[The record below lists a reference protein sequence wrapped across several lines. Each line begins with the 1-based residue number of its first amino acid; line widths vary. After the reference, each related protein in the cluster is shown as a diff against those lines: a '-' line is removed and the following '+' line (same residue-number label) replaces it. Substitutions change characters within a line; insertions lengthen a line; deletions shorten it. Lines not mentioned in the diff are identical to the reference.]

1 MNIYCNPLL
10 FSILCSQG
18 CDIVQ
23 IKKEEIKQKIL
34 EVATDEFIKK
44 GYENASMRVIAN
56 KAHTTLGN
64 IYHYFKNKEMLLE
77 TILLPTF
84 ENIEALMGQHIE
96 NGKTLNMTR
105 EEALYYAENL
115 EKYFDE
121 SELICFFHKP
131 VVIILK
137 LESSHLL
144 ERKEKLL
151 KELQEHLQEHFNMKD
166 DAHYSKVVLDVLAD
180 CLKHVLLEHE
190 DMDCAKAEFIKLFKV
205 FCTGV
210 IGQMK

>member
-1 MNIYCNPLL
+1 M
-10 FSILCSQG
+10 
-18 CDIVQ
+18 Q